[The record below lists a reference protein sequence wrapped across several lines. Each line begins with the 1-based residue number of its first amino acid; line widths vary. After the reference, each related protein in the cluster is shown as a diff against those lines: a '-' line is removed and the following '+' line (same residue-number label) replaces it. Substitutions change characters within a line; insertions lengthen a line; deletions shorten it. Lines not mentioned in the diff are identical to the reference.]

1 MYTLSPSS
9 TMPIL
14 PTLATELVEI
24 VSHYLERT
32 DLFSL
37 RLVCKALYEKS
48 LCTFGAQLT
57 TIRTDLSQASLQR
70 LQALSTHDLR
80 LCVKRLLI
88 EPREHEKLGQGFQWH
103 RCSSGHLD
111 VLSPGPQAL
120 GHLVAHNLPNCRS
133 LHIRSPGGTEDGP
146 DTLTHSDAVGFF
158 LLLVPSLPTTSP
170 VTSFIV
176 DTTAHACCFLDTK
189 KLPMAE
195 IRQPSFLNAWA
206 YVRELVIEQTLTP
219 ETVAWSLSL
228 VLHATGLRVLSL
240 DLGFGQSEAFVERL
254 CAAESALRS
263 LERLS
268 LARGHMTVAQLSQ
281 IIEQNSGTLRALSLQ
296 QLSFSR
302 YNDWPIAL
310 GRLRSQAPLLESISV
325 HCLMAYGDWLTA
337 NGDEPRSHVI
347 FPGLVSNP
355 VVPGS
360 GGRSMTW
367 TTKKWKGE
375 KRVFRA
381 SYRGPGMD
389 KALEMLVKEA
399 QPIYMK
405 NIPA

>member
-1 MYTLSPSS
+1 
-9 TMPIL
+9 MPIL

-48 LCTFGAQLT
+48 LCTFKALLT
-57 TIRTDLSQASLQR
+57 TIRTDLSKPSLQR

-88 EPREHEKLGQGFQWH
+88 EPSEHGKLGQGVQWH
-103 RCSSGHLD
+103 RHCSGHLD
-111 VLSPGPQAL
+111 VLSPGPQKL
-120 GHLVAHNLPNCRS
+120 GHLLAHNLPNCRS
-133 LHIRSPGGTEDGP
+133 LHIRSPGGTEVESDA
-146 DTLTHSDAVGFF
+146 LTHSDAVGFF

-176 DTTAHACCFLDTK
+176 DTPAHACCFLDTK

-206 YVRELVIEQTLTP
+206 FVRELVLEHTLTP
-219 ETVAWSLSL
+219 ETAAWSLSL

-240 DLGFGQSEAFVERL
+240 DLGFDQSEAFVERL
-254 CAAESALRS
+254 CAAKSALRS

-268 LARGHMTVAQLSQ
+268 LARGHMAVAQLSQ

-325 HCLMAYGDWLTA
+325 HWLTAYGDWLTA
-337 NGDEPRSHVI
+337 NGDEPRSFVI

-360 GGRSMTW
+360 GGRSMTLR
-367 TTKKWKGE
+367 TKNWRRE
-375 KRVFRA
+375 KRVFGVNY
-381 SYRGPGMD
+381 SGPGID

-399 QPIYMK
+399 QPIYTK
-405 NIPA
+405 KIPA